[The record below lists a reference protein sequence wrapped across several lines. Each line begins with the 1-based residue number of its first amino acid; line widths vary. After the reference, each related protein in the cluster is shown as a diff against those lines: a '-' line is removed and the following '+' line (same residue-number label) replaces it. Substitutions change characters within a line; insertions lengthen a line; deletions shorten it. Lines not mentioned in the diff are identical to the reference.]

1 QIIQILSQTGGNWS
15 LAAKQLDVDR
25 ANLAR
30 LAKRLGIK
38 VEKTVRS

>member
-1 QIIQILSQTGGNWS
+1 MNGNWTE
-15 LAAKQLDVDR
+15 AAKFLSMDR

-38 VEKTVRS
+38 VVREVKS